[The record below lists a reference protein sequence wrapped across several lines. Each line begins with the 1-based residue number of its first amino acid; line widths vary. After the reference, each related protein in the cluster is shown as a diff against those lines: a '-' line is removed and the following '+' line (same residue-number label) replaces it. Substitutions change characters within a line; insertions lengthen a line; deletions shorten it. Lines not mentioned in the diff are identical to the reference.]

1 MNPQDPL
8 DRLID
13 GYYNASGSEEEE
25 ARLFAELAASE
36 EGDLAPPARP
46 IALLAAL
53 RAELQEARVGEASAL
68 GALDRLLGV
77 APPSTRRASSQGVRP
92 SRRWAVAAVLAA
104 VAFAAGLWV
113 GRGTAAAPDGSL
125 ERSGQRL
132 ATLEGEVLTLRR
144 SIVVSLLGSPSE
156 AAQLRGAA
164 LARDLPSLGPAEVD
178 LLTEAVRAS
187 AGVGVRLA
195 ALETLYYFSAD
206 AAARAGLEGA
216 LDQRQPA
223 LVQSSWVDLMIACG
237 HPADRLR
244 EMAKSRNLDD
254 SVRRKILSLVDA

>member
-1 MNPQDPL
+1 MVPQDPL

-13 GYYNASGSEEEE
+13 GYYSAEGSDEEE
-25 ARLFAELAASE
+25 ARLFAELAARE
-36 EGDLAPPARP
+36 ESALDPPGRP

-53 RAELQEARVGEASAL
+53 RAELRDARVDEAGVA

-77 APPSTRRASSQGVRP
+77 AAPPRASSRGVRTFQ
-92 SRRWAVAAVLAA
+92 RWAFAASLMA

-113 GRGTAAAPDGSL
+113 GRGTGARPDGDL
-125 ERSGQRL
+125 EGGGQRL
-132 ATLEGEVLTLRR
+132 VALEGEVLTLRR
-144 SIVVSLLGSPSE
+144 SIVVSLLGSRSE

-164 LARDLPSLGPAEVD
+164 LARDLPNLGPAEID

-195 ALETLYYFSAD
+195 ALETLYYFSAEG
-206 AAARAGLEGA
+206 AARAGLEGA
-216 LDQRQPA
+216 LESRQPA

-237 HPADRLR
+237 HPRDRLR
-244 EMAKSRNLDD
+244 EMAESPTLDD
-254 SVRRKILSLVDA
+254 SVRRKILRLTDA